1 MICMIRIFLLFIVLF
16 LCNPHSFAFLIKGKV
31 EVVKGRAHIYRQGR
45 ILQLVDDMN
54 IYTGDVI
61 ESSSNSSVLVEI
73 MDMGLLKI
81 KAKTQVTFPEGDDAQ
96 IQSSR
101 LNLMYGELWLKIK
114 KLVPGETFAVKTS
127 NSVAL
132 VSNSIAVVTYQ
143 KRSRKATYSVIE
155 GNIEVH
161 IKENHYF
168 LMSGEKL
175 ILDDRRNSMAR
186 HRKVDAYKLNQEWKK
201 IITIRE
207 KLKRKVRESKHI
219 PSKDGK
225 VDSQIPLVHIVSP
238 IEGVPHKKRRMR
250 LRATIFEEH
259 LDRLILT
266 VNKKVVRDIQTNLK
280 NFDYDIL
287 LNPGKNEIELKAI
300 DQFGNVGRDIKTIQL
315 LEHAPSISV
324 FFPLDNQELDSRFI
338 DLQGVVDDVD
348 VKEVEIF
355 VNGRPIARDRAI
367 PTFHIPL
374 ILDIG
379 QNVIRV
385 EATNSVGLKGENE
398 IIVWTST
405 KSKIIIEFE
414 RFFE

>member
-1 MICMIRIFLLFIVLF
+1 MIRTFFLFIVLF
-16 LCNPHSFAFLIKGKV
+16 LCNPHSFAFLIKGKI

-54 IYTGDVI
+54 VYTGDVI
-61 ESSSNSSVLVEI
+61 ETAANSSVLIEI
-73 MDMGLLKI
+73 MDMGIMKL
-81 KAKTQVTFPEGDDAQ
+81 KAKTQIEFPEGDDAQ

-101 LNLMYGELWLKIK
+101 LNLKYGEVWIKIK
-114 KLVPGETFAVKTS
+114 KLVPGETFEIKTP
-127 NSVAL
+127 NSVSL
-132 VSNSIAVVTYQ
+132 VSNSIAVATYQ
-143 KRSRKATYSVIE
+143 KRSRKATYAVIE

-168 LMSGEKL
+168 MMSGEKL

-186 HRKVDAYKLNQEWKK
+186 HRKIDAFKLNQQWKQT
-201 IITIRE
+201 ITIRE
-207 KLKRKVRESKHI
+207 KLQRKIRESKHL

-225 VDSQIPLVHIVSP
+225 VDAKIPLVHIVSP
-238 IEGVPHKKRRMR
+238 VEGVPHKKRRMR
-250 LRATIFEEH
+250 LRSTIFEEH
-259 LDRLILT
+259 LDRIILT
-266 VNKKVVRDIQTNLK
+266 VNGKVIKDIQTNLK
-280 NFDYDIL
+280 NFDHDIVL
-287 LNPGKNEIELKAI
+287 KPGKNEIELKAI

-324 FFPLDNQELDSRFI
+324 FFPLDNQELDTRFV

-348 VKEVEIF
+348 VKEVKIF
-355 VNGRPIARDRAI
+355 VNGRPIATDRAI

-379 QNVIRV
+379 QNVIRI

-405 KSKIIIEFE
+405 KSKIVIEFE
-414 RFFE
+414 RFFD